1 MSFVFGG
8 AGDSL
13 ALLAAHARF
22 GRLLFLL
29 PCLQLV
35 CESRNK
41 RNAPAFCITC
51 PALTPCPVATP
62 PRPKLT
68 SRADQY
74 KGRSMY
80 DAHAHLVKG
89 QGKPILLLFLSR
101 ARLKGQPL
109 WVTGPAGC

>member
-13 ALLAAHARF
+13 VLLAAHARF

-35 CESRNK
+35 CESGNK

-51 PALTPCPVATP
+51 IEPTP

-89 QGKPILLLFLSR
+89 HGKANSFAFHSR
-101 ARLKGQPL
+101 AWPEGQPL
-109 WVTGPAGC
+109 